1 MFKKNDD
8 SHEFKP
14 ILAEI
19 EESPVSPSGRII
31 YWTIVTVFVF
41 TALWMYFGKV
51 DIVVSARG
59 KVFPQGEIKVL
70 QPLETGVV
78 SSILVQ
84 AGDFVKKGQ
93 VLMEI
98 NPSTIEPQLSSM
110 QENLERVRL
119 ERGRLA
125 ATTGIGSAKNVGG
138 NSEDARTQ
146 RSLYASAVGSI
157 NSQIA
162 AKKIELQRLST
173 QIESLNAEI
182 NHNITL
188 LSIASEKERRLGSVM
203 DLIAKDD
210 YERVQNDITQ
220 YRARIDEANYKMQE
234 LKEQKRQ
241 INKEISYLYNDF
253 KEKNLKELSD
263 KQKQATELEAQIKQ
277 TAYVKNKQKI
287 TAPVDG
293 YVDNLFINTVGGVVT
308 PAEKLMTI
316 TPVNTPLM
324 IKAEVL
330 NKDIGFVKEGLPV
343 SLKIDTFD
351 FQKYGIL
358 KGTVKSVSKTSIEN
372 EKIGPVYEVYIT
384 PTDKTVTVEG
394 KTENISSGM
403 SLTAEI
409 KVGKR
414 RVIEFFIY
422 PLIKYMNE
430 SINVR

>member
-1 MFKKNDD
+1 MFKKQDD

-14 ILAEI
+14 ILTEI
-19 EESPVSPSGRII
+19 EESPVSPAGRII
-31 YWTIVTVFVF
+31 YWTIVATFVF
-41 TALWMYFGKV
+41 TCLWMYFGKV

-59 KVFPQGEIKVL
+59 KVFPQGEVKVI
-70 QPLETGVV
+70 QPLDTGVV

-98 NPSTIEPQLSSM
+98 NSSTIQPQLSSM
-110 QENLERVRL
+110 QENLQRVRL

-125 ATTGIGSAKNVGG
+125 ATTGIGSTKGVGG

-146 RSLYASAVGSI
+146 RSLYASAVGAI
-157 NSQIA
+157 NSQAA
-162 AKKIELQRLST
+162 AKKIELQRMST
-173 QIESLNAEI
+173 QIEGLKAEI
-182 NHNITL
+182 DHNITL
-188 LSIASEKERRLGSVM
+188 LSVASEKEQRLSKVM
-203 DLIAKDD
+203 DLIAKED
-210 YERVQNDITQ
+210 YEQVQNDITR
-220 YRARIDEANYKMQE
+220 YRAQIDEANFKMQG
-234 LKEQKRQ
+234 LQEQKRQ
-241 INKEISYLYNDF
+241 TQKEIAYLFADF
-253 KEKNLKELSD
+253 KEKNLMELSD
-263 KQKQATELEAQIKQ
+263 KQKQTTELEAQIEQ

-330 NKDIGFVKEGLPV
+330 NKDIGFIKNDLPV

-358 KGTVKSVSKTSIEN
+358 KGTVKHISKTSIEN

-384 PTDKTVTVEG
+384 PIDKTVTVEG
-394 KTENISSGM
+394 KKESICSGM